1 MHIPYRICIYG
12 HIPLGGARELWV
24 CLFYFTSAFW
34 AHSVLQQ
41 CIHSFMSCFFFFIR
55 PKYNIVSQKQN
66 CWSLE
71 GLIFIQMQ
79 NIQNDMATL
88 QETQHLSGRKSNHI
102 FVFHMHS
109 QSSHCHALCQLCIQ
123 RMFAVWLSSPHTPQM
138 STITTVAFIICQRI
152 YARLNETENKRELC
166 QVEGRGL
173 EEGFPGLRL
182 LLRPLRAQSMKGHIG
197 HPTKVSSWKPS
208 FTQSSVASRL
218 ENIVHPYRNS
228 KVKQRWQVMLFRP
241 Q

>member
-1 MHIPYRICIYG
+1 MVAINAYSIQNMH
-12 HIPLGGARELWV
+12 LWPHTIRWCKRTV
-24 CLFYFTSAFW
+24 SV
-34 AHSVLQQ
+34 SVLFHK
-41 CIHSFMSCFFFFIR
+41 CFLSTFCVATVYSFIHVFFFFFIR

-197 HPTKVSSWKPS
+197 HPTKVSCWKPS
-208 FTQSSVASRL
+208 FTHPSVASRL

-228 KVKQRWQVMLFRP
+228 RVKQR
-241 Q
+241 